1 MNGYF
6 TVRAKALFLTVGFF
20 LVGIGLMFFAGQ
32 LQQGVREGLSLC
44 ARVVI
49 PALFVYLCLCYWLT
63 ETQGLSCI
71 TRLLRPLFRV
81 LLGNSWQGGAALLMA
96 VMGGYPM
103 GAAVLKRLYDSSALS
118 ARQVRYLCLGLFCP
132 SPAFAVSAVGVGLLS
147 SPLAGLLLWI
157 AATVPVLIIT
167 VALGRLGGEALSVKE
182 EAFPHQGG
190 FSSAMAGACR
200 SMLYIC
206 GVVVLCRAI
215 ASVLQG
221 LPFPSIVIQGLSA
234 LLEVTNGCVI
244 LSPYGLPWLAAVL
257 GFGGIGTH
265 LQIKGLLGG
274 LMPSYPIYFGV
285 RLLQGAAAYGMTF
298 LLAKWCSPVL
308 PTLWLT
314 TPPAVGSHSVLPSVA
329 VVLTCFVFLGWLE
342 YANPK
347 RKVNNE
353 KPRIY
358 Q

>member
-1 MNGYF
+1 MKGYF

-118 ARQVRYLCLGLFCP
+118 ARQVRRLSLGLFCP

-147 SPLAGLLLWI
+147 SPLAGLLK
-157 AATVPVLIIT
+157 
-167 VALGRLGGEALSVKE
+167 R
-182 EAFPHQGG
+182 
-190 FSSAMAGACR
+190 R
-200 SMLYIC
+200 SL
-206 GVVVLCRAI
+206 R
-215 ASVLQG
+215 S
-221 LPFPSIVIQGLSA
+221 
-234 LLEVTNGCVI
+234 
-244 LSPYGLPWLAAVL
+244 
-257 GFGGIGTH
+257 
-265 LQIKGLLGG
+265 
-274 LMPSYPIYFGV
+274 
-285 RLLQGAAAYGMTF
+285 
-298 LLAKWCSPVL
+298 
-308 PTLWLT
+308 
-314 TPPAVGSHSVLPSVA
+314 
-329 VVLTCFVFLGWLE
+329 
-342 YANPK
+342 
-347 RKVNNE
+347 
-353 KPRIY
+353 
-358 Q
+358 